1 MLSLI
6 HGRNTL
12 LNPRL
17 PSCSRGHTFKR
28 YVPHMQVFLADCFDW
43 IRSLP
48 NVLFVP
54 CMSLC
59 QEATSSGVPVPKRR
73 APRSTKWSLWG
84 PAQSFRHTQ
93 SITQLSAEDWEGR
106 LLQPLGWAWPPCW
119 VRHCHA
125 CTRARPALHNAAV
138 EPRVATAFLSSAM
151 ALMMAT
157 GRPLWARLIPEA
169 ETRLQYPWMSK
180 YPANRTLP

>member
-1 MLSLI
+1 MS
-6 HGRNTL
+6 
-12 LNPRL
+12 
-17 PSCSRGHTFKR
+17 HT
-28 YVPHMQVFLADCFDW
+28 C
-43 IRSLP
+43 RSFWQTVSTEYALCQM
-48 NVLFVP
+48 F
-54 CMSLC
+54 SLC
-59 QEATSSGVPVPKRR
+59 PACHRARRPRAVASPVPKRR